1 MKQINKDFILNIGRL
16 FSGNIMASV
25 IMFISMP
32 LISRLYS
39 PTDFGQASY
48 FVSFASVVAAVSSLR
63 YDASIVVAEN
73 QKMAMIMAINSA
85 LICLGIS
92 LFLWAL
98 TSFLQIY
105 NTRLLTPIAHILY
118 LLPIFIFLT
127 GSIQIIFS
135 LLTRDK
141 SFGSIAVFNISKTI
155 VQQGYRVFS
164 ALLGN
169 ASAFSLIIALA
180 IGQVASLML
189 FFNRLKNGFYKSLSD
204 RITARDL
211 IFGLKRYRAFPFFSS
226 WSYMFNLL
234 GMQLPVLFIGYF
246 FDIKEAGYYAMA
258 AMLLS
263 FPKPLAGAINRVL
276 YQRAAEAQ
284 KYGDLKDFIQEVY
297 RRLVLYSGIPF
308 FLIMFY
314 GQPLY
319 AFIFGPQWE
328 QAGFYSQIVA
338 PLFWIVF
345 CTSPLGSLYNIQER
359 QKENSIF
366 VSGRLIFQFGG
377 LVIGCFMND
386 IWISLLLYSA
396 IGIIFRCASV
406 FWIMKKIGIHLSD
419 SLSWIL
425 KSIFF
430 SLSPLIFWKASRLYF
445 NVPVVIDILIFG
457 LIMILFYFIVIWK
470 DSSVRNSLRFCL
482 PLSFFRKMKD
492 EALK

>member
-16 FSGNIMASV
+16 FSGNLAASA

-39 PTDFGQASY
+39 PVDFGQASY
-48 FVSFASVVAAVSSLR
+48 FISIASVVAAASSLR

-73 QKMAMIMAINSA
+73 QKMAKVMAINSV

-92 LFLWAL
+92 LFFWAL

-105 NTRLLTPIAHILY
+105 NNRLLTPIAHILY
-118 LLPIFIFLT
+118 LLPIIIFLT

-135 LLTRDK
+135 VLTRDK
-141 SFGSIAVFNISKTI
+141 SFGSIAFFNISKTM

-164 ALLGN
+164 ALIGN
-169 ASAFSLIIALA
+169 PSGFSLIIALA
-180 IGQVASLML
+180 IGQGASLVL
-189 FFNRLKNGFYKSLSD
+189 FFSRLKNSFCKSIPD

-211 IFGLKRYRAFPFFSS
+211 IFGLKRYKAFPFFSS

-263 FPKPLAGAINRVL
+263 FPKPLAGAISQVL

-284 KYGDLKDFIQEVY
+284 KYGDLKDFIQEIY

-308 FLIMFY
+308 FIVVFY
-314 GQPLY
+314 GRPLY
-319 AFIFGPQWE
+319 GFIFGPQWE

-366 VSGRLIFQFGG
+366 VSGRLILQFGG
-377 LVIGCFMND
+377 LAIGCFLND
-386 IWISLLLYSA
+386 IWISLFLYAA
-396 IGIIFRCASV
+396 IGIVFRCASV
-406 FWIMKKIGIHLSD
+406 FWIMTKIGIHLSD

-425 KSIFF
+425 KSLCF
-430 SLSPLIFWKASRLYF
+430 SLIPLISWRASRLYF
-445 NVPVVIDILIFG
+445 DVPVIIDILVFG
-457 LIMILFYFIVIWK
+457 LILVLFYFITIWK
-470 DSSVRNSLRFCL
+470 DSPVRNSLRYCL

-492 EALK
+492 QALK